1 MAKAKAPSW
10 LREAFSRG
18 VDAYTAAEHPIGHV
32 GLYEGANRFCWL
44 AQHDPAKRP
53 CTPGRLERFHFIRRQ
68 DVEGAMW
75 AQLPDTI
82 QYCSDC
88 GGAGGFAVERMIG
101 HSFIECGACEGR
113 GHFSPYDPDELI
125 LIAAWDPRNGGL
137 ACEQHHRRY
146 DQHQVSLPR
155 ERVIVPYAA
164 LPSRV
169 IHFGFDYSEG
179 RLLDRFPSDI

>member
-1 MAKAKAPSW
+1 LPPFAVAKAKAPSW

-68 DVEGAMW
+68 DVEAAMFTQLW
-75 AQLPDTI
+75 HATIAIERPDGVWLDAQMTGP
-82 QYCSDC
+82 
-88 GGAGGFAVERMIG
+88 ER
-101 HSFIECGACEGR
+101 E
-113 GHFSPYDPDELI
+113 DLT

-155 ERVIVPYAA
+155 ERVIVRYEA
-164 LPSRV
+164 LPSTV
-169 IHFGFDYSEG
+169 VQFGFDYSEG
-179 RLLDRFPSDI
+179 RLLDRFPSEI